1 MRVLI
6 SGAGI
11 AGPSLAWFLAKAGA
25 RVTTVE
31 KAQTLLPHGQ
41 NVDIQ
46 GSARTVIRKMGLVDE
61 VLKFN
66 TTEKGTQLI
75 DPKGRP
81 FAPFPV
87 RQGASRSF
95 TSEFEILRADLAA
108 VFYNATKDHP
118 NVTYLFGTT
127 IKEVISN
134 DEDSVKVELSTG
146 EIQTYDLLVLS
157 DGQWSK
163 LRKQCFP
170 PEAVKV
176 VDKDMFAVYW
186 TIPRIPSDNDWWNL
200 YAALGRRVVSLRPD
214 PYGTIRAMFTRM
226 PLNEAHR
233 QEWLTAA
240 RSDRKTQET
249 LLRKEFTDAGWQSQR
264 LLDSIATAPDF
275 YFQPMQQIKMT
286 KWSTGRIVCLGDT
299 AYAPTPLT
307 GMGTSLAING
317 AYVLAGELSKLDSSE
332 HPSKAFEAYETIF
345 RPFVEEKQQ
354 IPSLLPGFVHPDTAR
369 HRWLISTFASAL
381 SKIVR
386 TPWLVDT
393 LARIVFDESE
403 EEDFPLP
410 KYPAFDEGVEASDP
424 NTQQKKTATD

>member
-31 KAQTLLPHGQ
+31 KAQSLLPHGQ

-46 GSARTVIRKMGLVDE
+46 GSARKVIEKMGLVDE
-61 VLKFN
+61 VLRFN
-66 TTEKGTQLI
+66 TTEKGTQFI

-87 RQGASRSF
+87 QKGKSNSF
-95 TSEFEILRADLAA
+95 TSEFEILRGDLAA

-118 NVTYLFGTT
+118 NIAYLFDTT

-134 DEDSVKVELSTG
+134 SPDSVKVELSTG

-163 LRKQCFP
+163 LRQRCFP
-170 PEAVKV
+170 AETIKV

-200 YAALGRRVVSLRPD
+200 YAALGRRIVSLRPD
-214 PYGTIRAMFTRM
+214 PHGTIRAMFTRM
-226 PLNEAHR
+226 PLSEAHR

-240 RSDRKTQET
+240 RGDRKTQEE

-275 YFQPMQQIKMT
+275 YFQAIQQIKMD

-317 AYVLAGELSKLDSSE
+317 AFVLAGELSKLEEGE
-332 HPSKAFEAYETIF
+332 HPSKAFDSYETIF

-354 IPSLLPGFVHPDTAR
+354 VPSLLPGFVHPENAG
-369 HRWLISTFASAL
+369 HRFLISTLASAL
-381 SKIVR
+381 SKVVR
-386 TPWLVDT
+386 TPWLVNR
-393 LARIVFDESE
+393 LAKMVFDDSND
-403 EEDFPLP
+403 EDFPLP
-410 KYPAFDEGVEASDP
+410 KYSAFEDEAVVEACDG
-424 NTQQKKTATD
+424 NAQ

>member
-31 KAQTLLPHGQ
+31 KAQALLPHGQ

-46 GSARTVIRKMGLVDE
+46 GSARKVLKKMGLVDE

-75 DPKGRP
+75 DSKGRP

-87 RQGASRSF
+87 QKGTANSF
-95 TSEFEILRADLAA
+95 TSEFEILRGDLAA

-118 NVTYLFGTT
+118 NVTYLFDTT
-127 IKEVISN
+127 VKEVISN
-134 DEDSVKVELSTG
+134 DDVSVKVELSNG
-146 EIQTYDLLVLS
+146 DVQTYDILVLS

-170 PEAVKV
+170 EDAVKV

-186 TIPRIPSDNDWWNL
+186 TIPRIPTDNDWWNL
-200 YAALGRRVVSLRPD
+200 YAALGRRVISLRPD
-214 PYGTIRAMFTRM
+214 PHGTIRAMFTRM
-226 PLNEAHR
+226 PMNEAHR

-240 RSDRKTQET
+240 RGDRATQET

-264 LLDSIATAPDF
+264 LLDSIPTAPDF
-275 YFQPMQQIKMT
+275 YFQPMQQIKMA

-317 AYVLAGELSKLDSSE
+317 AYVLAGELSKLENGE
-332 HPSKAFEAYETIF
+332 HPSKAFDAYESIY

-354 IPSLLPGFVHPDTAR
+354 IPSLLPGFVHPNTAR
-369 HRWLISTFASAL
+369 HRFLINTLASAL
-381 SKIVR
+381 SKVVR
-386 TPWLVDT
+386 TPWLANR
-393 LARIVFDESE
+393 LAKMVFDESDH
-403 EEDFPLP
+403 EDFPLP
-410 KYPAFDEGVEASDP
+410 KYPVFEEEPAVKATEL
-424 NTQQKKTATD
+424 NTQ